1 MEFKPSAY
9 RLSAARHDR
18 SPRITMEEVMR
29 HILGA
34 LILILTA
41 APALAQTTTQ
51 IGRVT
56 MVRTGW
62 DADSFAVVTTS
73 PLVNPG
79 GCPTPDGYIA
89 FQPQKGYTTYYAA
102 ALLAFEL
109 NVRVQVTVAN
119 TGCIAG
125 RPKLIGIN
133 LLR

>member
-1 MEFKPSAY
+1 MMAVNGLRPPMIPWPAKPPS
-9 RLSAARHDR
+9 RAALHQNR
-18 SPRITMEEVMR
+18 T
-29 HILGA
+29 A
-34 LILILTA
+34 L
-41 APALAQTTTQ
+41 ALAQTTTQ